1 MKDVKV
7 PTSRSYREFLIES
20 LKNLERSA
28 AYIEAVLELSEESP
42 DPELLRA
49 VLKDVIEAQINTN
62 NISPSTKQLHEKL
75 DRILTK
81 SNATEIY
88 TFVQLLNELGFQLTI
103 TPKETQS

>member
-20 LKNLERSA
+20 LKNPERSA
-28 AYIEAVLELSEESP
+28 AYIEAVLELEEESP

-49 VLKDVIEAQINTN
+49 VLKDVIEAQINN
-62 NISPSTKQLHEKL
+62 NLSESTKQLHEKL
-75 DRILTK
+75 DRILTE

-88 TFVQLLNELGFQLTI
+88 TFVELLNELGFQLTI